1 MYKGCQ
7 LSRLQNYKAEGGK
20 TPGHMLDRLV
30 AGVLHPFIHV
40 GFGLEFRDQVML
52 AEG

>member
-1 MYKGCQ
+1 
-7 LSRLQNYKAEGGK
+7 
-20 TPGHMLDRLV
+20 MLERLV

>member
-1 MYKGCQ
+1 M
-7 LSRLQNYKAEGGK
+7 LA
-20 TPGHMLDRLV
+20 HMV

-40 GFGLEFRDQVML
+40 GFGLEFRDVVVL